1 MALTSL
7 IAEISQRLTT
17 AFAQLDG
24 WFAAPAPL
32 RAYRP
37 ADGGWT
43 IDEILEHVALTNHF
57 LLILIEKG
65 AAKALKNAHG
75 LDLATELA
83 TRQSARARLD
93 EISQP
98 GAFKWMRPDHMAPQG
113 LKPGP
118 EVAATLRQQR
128 QQCLAVL
135 ARLPNGEG
143 VLHRTT
149 MSVHE
154 LGKMD
159 VYDFA
164 YFLAKHAERHLG
176 QIAGVVAEYEAP
188 GRQEAV

>member
-1 MALTSL
+1 MVLNTL

-17 AFAQLDG
+17 AFDQLGD
-24 WFAAPAPL
+24 WLTAPAPL
-32 RAYRP
+32 RSFHP
-37 ADGGWT
+37 VDGGWT
-43 IDEILEHVALTNHF
+43 VDEILEHVALTNHF

-65 AAKALKNAHG
+65 ADKALKNAHG

-83 TRQSARARLD
+83 ARQSARARLD

-113 LKPGP
+113 LKSGP
-118 EVAATLRQQR
+118 EVAATLRQQL

-135 ARLPNGEG
+135 GRLPNGEG

-159 VYDFA
+159 VYDFV
-164 YFLAKHAERHLG
+164 YFLAKHAERHLA
-176 QIAGVVAEYEAP
+176 QIAGVAAEYEA
-188 GRQEAV
+188 RNC

>member
-1 MALTSL
+1 MVLTPY
-7 IAEISQRLTT
+7 ITEISQKLTA
-17 AFAQLDG
+17 AFSQLDS
-24 WFAAPAPL
+24 WFAAPAAL
-32 RAYRP
+32 RGYQP
-37 ADGGWT
+37 TTGGWT

-83 TRQSARARLD
+83 ARQSARARLD

-113 LKPGP
+113 QKTGP
-118 EVAATLRQQR
+118 EVAATLRQQL

-135 ARLPNGEG
+135 VRLPNGEG
-143 VLHRTT
+143 VLYRTT
-149 MSVHE
+149 MTVND

-159 VYDFA
+159 VYDFV
-164 YFLAKHAERHLG
+164 YFLAKHAERHLA
-176 QIAGVVAEYEAP
+176 QIEGVAAEYRAQ
-188 GRQEAV
+188 G